1 MERGQIAK
9 AALLWGLCVPGSKA
23 EAKSPTLVSSAGT
36 WHSAFYIQHTPGS
49 LHANGEGKMCGSRE
63 GGERR
68 GKGSRPGAVG
78 WLRSG
83 KAQVDLSSPHCSSS
97 GPAEEGLICVTSLP
111 PLLRSP
117 SRPWRL
123 GWWLKFLNQ
132 WP

>member
-1 MERGQIAK
+1 MERGQISK

-23 EAKSPTLVSSAGT
+23 EAKGPPSVSSAGT
-36 WHSAFYIQHTPGS
+36 WHSAFYTQHIQG
-49 LHANGEGKMCGSRE
+49 LCMQVEKGRVWERGGGEGK
-63 GGERR
+63 
-68 GKGSRPGAVG
+68 GKGTRPRAVG
-78 WLRSG
+78 RLRSG
-83 KAQVDLSSPHCSSS
+83 RAPVDLSSPHCSSS